1 MSTTECDVS
10 LQVVR
15 SGASAFVTVCGE
27 LDLSTAPVLE
37 DALEPLLGPGARPPL
52 RHLVLDLAGV
62 TFADVVGLTPVLR
75 AAETMA
81 ERGDGLQI
89 RGERPPVR
97 QLLRLLQP
105 SAVACPGGT
114 RRWGRRPP
122 LAAPGARHASYRGRS
137 CASSSPVAG
146 STTTGV

>member
-1 MSTTECDVS
+1 MSRTESDIS
-10 LQVVR
+10 LQVIR
-15 SGASAFVTVCGE
+15 SGGSALVTVCGE
-27 LDLSTAPVLE
+27 LDLCTAPVLE
-37 DALEPLLGPGARPPL
+37 DALEPLLRPGARPRL
-52 RHLVLDLAGV
+52 RHVVLDLSGV

-75 AAETMA
+75 ATTTLA
-81 ERGDGLQI
+81 ERGGGLQI
-89 RGERPPVR
+89 RGEPPPVR

-105 SAVACPGGT
+105 GTVACPGGT

-122 LAAPGARHASYRGRS
+122 PTTPGARHASYRGRS

>member
-81 ERGDGLQI
+81 ESGGGLQI

-114 RRWGRRPP
+114 RRWGRRPGRGTIP
-122 LAAPGARHASYRGRS
+122 TQQCNEFVLAPRR
-137 CASSSPVAG
+137 SSSGTARRASIP
-146 STTTGV
+146 